1 MAESW
6 RTPTNLLFE
15 VRTPLGFS
23 VRVTKA
29 RWELITTVKDP
40 VMTGREA
47 IVKMALEN
55 PDEVRQ
61 SRSDAEVF
69 LFYKA
74 AGTRCWVCA
83 VAKEVR
89 DQAFLVHAYPTDA
102 IKEGTHAW
110 PK

>member
-1 MAESW
+1 MAD
-6 RTPTNLLFE
+6 TDLLFE

-23 VRVTKA
+23 A
-29 RWELITTVKDP
+29 RIPRL
-40 VMTGREA
+40 G
-47 IVKMALEN
+47 

-74 AGTRCWVCA
+74 AGARRWACA
-83 VAKEVR
+83 VAKEAGE
-89 DQAFLVHAYPTDA
+89 QAFLVTAYPTDA
-102 IKEGTHAW
+102 IKEGTRVW

>member
-1 MAESW
+1 MAHRTLRAARHRMAESW

-47 IVKMALEN
+47 IVKMALRTRMKSARAEATQKYFSST
-55 PDEVRQ
+55 R
-61 SRSDAEVF
+61 RLGRDAG
-69 LFYKA
+69 YA
-74 AGTRCWVCA
+74 
-83 VAKEVR
+83 
-89 DQAFLVHAYPTDA
+89 P
-102 IKEGTHAW
+102 W
-110 PK
+110 PRR